1 MKIEESAPDD
11 SEERGFCYGPPGRWL
26 CCSPRPTGQPRVSHF
41 ISTSQ
46 SERGAEMGRSRQLR
60 LVSGPVGISRLARAL
75 GQLWWEVRE
84 LPRTPAAGSAALERL
99 GLRPQ
104 SPR

>member
-1 MKIEESAPDD
+1 
-11 SEERGFCYGPPGRWL
+11 
-26 CCSPRPTGQPRVSHF
+26 
-41 ISTSQ
+41 
-46 SERGAEMGRSRQLR
+46 MGRSRQLR